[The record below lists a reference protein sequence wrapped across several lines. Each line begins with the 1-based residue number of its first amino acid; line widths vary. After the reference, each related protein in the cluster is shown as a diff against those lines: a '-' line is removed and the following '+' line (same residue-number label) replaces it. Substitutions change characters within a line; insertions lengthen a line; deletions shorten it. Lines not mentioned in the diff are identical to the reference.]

1 MSSHGS
7 YSSSN
12 IKDDY
17 GQGGHRPQYSGAF
30 NESQPAQ
37 DGMTTQPSVGRF
49 TEKERANSMFVRK
62 PATPALAPASQS
74 GMSGSGSNNSSGIVN
89 LRGAPLPEG
98 KVSGTEVLFSTSCV
112 NTRVWASCSAC
123 VFFCTSLLT
132 RGLICTDEEEYY
144 KGEELI
150 RICPSAQSI
159 GSDQHHV
166 VDFQHISCLVAGALG
181 FVPARG
187 RNMIHCVAWYVEVP
201 KRLIKLNNLHDAL
214 N

>member
-98 KVSGTEVLFSTSCV
+98 KVSGTEKSFFPPAASIRGSERRAVHVYSFAHHYWLVVLSV
-112 NTRVWASCSAC
+112 QMKKNT
-123 VFFCTSLLT
+123 T
-132 RGLICTDEEEYY
+132 
-144 KGEELI
+144 KGK
-150 RICPSAQSI
+150 
-159 GSDQHHV
+159 
-166 VDFQHISCLVAGALG
+166 
-181 FVPARG
+181 
-187 RNMIHCVAWYVEVP
+187 NW
-201 KRLIKLNNLHDAL
+201 
-214 N
+214 

>member
-98 KVSGTEVLFSTSCV
+98 KMKK
-112 NTRVWASCSAC
+112 NT
-123 VFFCTSLLT
+123 T
-132 RGLICTDEEEYY
+132 
-144 KGEELI
+144 KGK
-150 RICPSAQSI
+150 
-159 GSDQHHV
+159 
-166 VDFQHISCLVAGALG
+166 
-181 FVPARG
+181 
-187 RNMIHCVAWYVEVP
+187 N
-201 KRLIKLNNLHDAL
+201 
-214 N
+214 